1 MNEKDA
7 IAMMAANLKGPKIK
21 YSNLLEFAEACDYL
35 IKKWKSVAEVA
46 RFFDV
51 SDFMIRQI
59 NRINTLSTEAKGLV
73 GEGRIG
79 IDTAYWISRIDFDER
94 KQNTVAKYV
103 VENEVTSKETRI
115 LVDMIISEKKSD
127 LSPLLKKFE
136 EIRPKNREVHVL
148 VVPIAGPTF
157 SKFRKLA
164 SSEKLSPH
172 DLVLKLIEEYI
183 DAQKEER

>member
-115 LVDMIISEKKSD
+115 L
-127 LSPLLKKFE
+127 
-136 EIRPKNREVHVL
+136 
-148 VVPIAGPTF
+148 
-157 SKFRKLA
+157 
-164 SSEKLSPH
+164 
-172 DLVLKLIEEYI
+172 
-183 DAQKEER
+183 